1 MAWTIKAT
9 GEKTGENEAEILLY
23 DIIGGYDDDCVRQS
37 AKIFIDKLKA
47 LGSVREIS
55 LRINSAGGD
64 VFEAQAIYSYL
75 KTHKAH
81 KTVRIDGL
89 AASAAS
95 LVAMAGDEII
105 MPDNALMMIH
115 NPATVAWGEAAEMR
129 KAAELLDKVR
139 DTLAAV
145 YVAKTGLEYEK
156 IISMMDEETWMTADK
171 ALELGF
177 CDETSD
183 AIEIA
188 ASAYSLTEGDI
199 AWKTAVGEA
208 RFSRS
213 LGAKMPELAKK
224 VPLILI
230 SEPVK
235 NAPNSVTPLLES
247 RNKRIEE
254 ESVLDIK
261 NTADLEKN
269 YPQLVNEIR
278 DAADGAAYT
287 RGVEAERARVKALD
301 GLAGPGREALIAKAK
316 YEEPKDARD
325 IAMELLQASARVAE
339 LEARRSDAA
348 VVNDVLVPSVT
359 LTAQEAIDNAA
370 AKIADEINGMR
381 GYKK

>member
-1 MAWTIKAT
+1 
-9 GEKTGENEAEILLY
+9 
-23 DIIGGYDDDCVRQS
+23 
-37 AKIFIDKLKA
+37 
-47 LGSVREIS
+47 
-55 LRINSAGGD
+55 
-64 VFEAQAIYSYL
+64 
-75 KTHKAH
+75 
-81 KTVRIDGL
+81 
-89 AASAAS
+89 
-95 LVAMAGDEII
+95 
-105 MPDNALMMIH
+105 
-115 NPATVAWGEAAEMR
+115 
-129 KAAELLDKVR
+129 
-139 DTLAAV
+139 
-145 YVAKTGLEYEK
+145 
-156 IISMMDEETWMTADK
+156 
-171 ALELGF
+171 
-177 CDETSD
+177 
-183 AIEIA
+183 
-188 ASAYSLTEGDI
+188 
-199 AWKTAVGEA
+199 
-208 RFSRS
+208 
-213 LGAKMPELAKK
+213 MPELAKK